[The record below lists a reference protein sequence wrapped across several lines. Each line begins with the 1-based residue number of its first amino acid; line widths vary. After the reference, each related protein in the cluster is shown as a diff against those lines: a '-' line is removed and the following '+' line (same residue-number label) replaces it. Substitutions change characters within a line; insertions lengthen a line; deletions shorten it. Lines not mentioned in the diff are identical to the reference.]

1 MMASGPPPV
10 SSAIGHGLA
19 TVAGFGSLLA
29 GIEAVIHSLP
39 GALSGALVICGLV
52 MPLLGIYSWRGKR
65 APWAFLTTMCGVLA
79 LCMLFG
85 APKVHTK
92 VGIDLALA
100 LMIPV
105 VLAVAAIMLASQHRE
120 YTES

>member
-1 MMASGPPPV
+1 MTSGPPPI

-19 TVAGFGSLLA
+19 GVAGLGSLVA
-29 GIEAVIHSLP
+29 GVEAIMHSLP
-39 GALSGALVICGLV
+39 GALSGALVVCGLV
-52 MPLLGIYSWRGKR
+52 MPLLALYSWRGKR

-85 APKVHTK
+85 APKVHSR
-92 VGIDLALA
+92 VGVDLALA
-100 LMIPV
+100 LMIPLFLT
-105 VLAVAAIMLASQHRE
+105 LATIMLAMQHRE